1 MSLDRAELKQLL
13 SRMVFDETLPEDW
26 VQDVWGLSP
35 MLGDSAAKLWQM
47 LEMLMAD
54 CSDQMLEQFLQSLY
68 SSQYFES
75 QDVDPHAADHH

>member
-1 MSLDRAELKQLL
+1 MSLDRVELKQLL

-47 LEMLMAD
+47 LEMLMEN
-54 CSDQMLEQFLQSLY
+54 CSDEMLEQFLQSLY

-75 QDVDPHAADHH
+75 QDTDPHHADRN